1 MLCYNTLYNYKL
13 YYNTTLLYNIIL
25 LYCSLA
31 GVDLQTQEA
40 YELASK
46 GMLRPEYSNTG
57 TQTIIYSVKPVEFS
71 PPELQIGKLVLHSR
85 SIPE

>member
-31 GVDLQTQEA
+31 V
-40 YELASK
+40 
-46 GMLRPEYSNTG
+46 LRPEYSNTG